1 VSADIAIVTG
11 AASGVGART
20 VARLAAAGTAV
31 VGIDLE
37 WDAGAPDGAAA
48 RVRGDVCS
56 AKPWRHALA
65 RSERLGGTPSKLV
78 LNAAR
83 LTVGTVLDVSDEE
96 LRRVFDVN
104 VFAVA
109 LGLRECLPPMI
120 ASGGGTVVAVAS
132 VAGLV
137 AEQGLSAYCA
147 SKGALLQLMRCV
159 AVDHARAG
167 IRANCVCPGAI
178 DTPFFRRHVDAA
190 EDPGRF
196 LREKTDRHPSGRIL
210 DPDDVARVV
219 EFLLGDGSVGMNGA
233 AVTVDGALTATFDF
247 QTSAV
252 GVSGSARPP

>member
-1 VSADIAIVTG
+1 MSGAASIVTG

-20 VARLAAAGTAV
+20 AARLRASGTDV

-37 WDAGAPDGAAA
+37 WGPGAPEVGV
-48 RVRGDVCS
+48 RVSGDVC
-56 AKPWRHALA
+56 AVGTWREALDA
-65 RSERLGGTPSKLV
+65 AGRAPSGLV

-109 LGLRECLPPMI
+109 LGLRECLPAMI
-120 ASGGGTVVAVAS
+120 GAGGGSVVAVAS
-132 VAGLV
+132 VAALV

-178 DTPFFRRHVDAA
+178 DTPFFRRHVDASA
-190 EDPGRF
+190 DPERF
-196 LREKTDRHPSGRIL
+196 LREKTERHPAGRIL

-219 EFLLGDGSVGMNGA
+219 EFLLGEAAVGINGA

-247 QTSAV
+247 QTTAV
-252 GVSGSARPP
+252 GARR